1 MSPELA
7 ESRFATCLELAKEC
21 CTSATQDCEVFVK
34 SETVPLTEEL
44 MQTELLKGTGDFES
58 DDFVVLKDKGLVVTI
73 KELIE
78 LSTVLED
85 KVEQG
90 TEAALSLWLGKV
102 F

>member
-1 MSPELA
+1 MQ
-7 ESRFATCLELAKEC
+7 RKT
-21 CTSATQDCEVFVK
+21 EVFVK

-44 MQTELLKGTGDFES
+44 MQTELLKGTRDFES
-58 DDFVVLKDKGLVVTI
+58 DDFVVLKDKELVVTI

-78 LSTVLED
+78 LSTVLEG
-85 KVEQG
+85 KMEQG

>member
-1 MSPELA
+1 MQ
-7 ESRFATCLELAKEC
+7 RKT
-21 CTSATQDCEVFVK
+21 EVFVK

-85 KVEQG
+85 KMEQG
-90 TEAALSLWLGKV
+90 TEAALSL
-102 F
+102 